1 LPETFKLLQTEE
13 EYEEKYGQKETSWS
27 QTTYCAISLSSFL
40 QTQKVYTGV
49 CMHRTMIHL
58 QEASTFSIRV
68 SPLVLGTYLIIK
80 NLSKLLVQLQNPKLQ
95 SSEPIRMMFQ

>member
-1 LPETFKLLQTEE
+1 M
-13 EYEEKYGQKETSWS
+13 Y
-27 QTTYCAISLSSFL
+27 
-40 QTQKVYTGV
+40 
-49 CMHRTMIHL
+49 RTMIHL

-68 SPLVLGTYLIIK
+68 SPLVLGIYLISK